1 MADALGVG
9 MFYFADVI
17 DNLFLRGIDVEGGW
31 QGFES
36 QSLGEFC
43 FFCYGYV
50 EELLQFL
57 RNYKAYW

>member
-36 QSLGEFC
+36 
-43 FFCYGYV
+43 
-50 EELLQFL
+50 
-57 RNYKAYW
+57 